1 MKHLIV
7 FCMVVAAVIAAPYST
22 TSIST
27 IGLEEIATETS
38 KKATTE
44 GYEETELFLK
54 RQYNDFVKPTPTHG
68 PVKTTTTSKPKQTV
82 TEDYE
87 ETELF
92 LRRRL
97 EGYVKTT

>member
-1 MKHLIV
+1 
-7 FCMVVAAVIAAPYST
+7 MVVAAAIAASST
-22 TSIST
+22 TSKST
-27 IGLEEIATETS
+27 VRLEEIATETS

-54 RQYNDFVKPTPTHG
+54 RQHNDFVKPQPTHG
-68 PVKTTTTSKPKQTV
+68 PIKSTTTSKPKQTV

-97 EGYVKTT
+97 EGFLKSA